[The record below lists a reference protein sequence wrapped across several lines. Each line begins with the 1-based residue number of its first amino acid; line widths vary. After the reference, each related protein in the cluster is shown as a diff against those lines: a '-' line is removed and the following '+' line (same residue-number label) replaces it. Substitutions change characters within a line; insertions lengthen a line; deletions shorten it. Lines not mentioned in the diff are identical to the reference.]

1 MAEVDPCNSCLK
13 GYNNKE
19 RIPKILSCYHTYCK
33 SCLESFMFEAGVITC
48 LSCSKTTPAESVAS
62 LPENP
67 YLRPEEVK
75 RSGGGAPEEVY
86 YSDSDDDSAKPSRGL
101 QNGNNN
107 NGAHVQGVKD
117 MVVNTQKANIH
128 KINILLESNMNKLE
142 KAKEIRNNKESL
154 MMETIS
160 AAKQWKMYL
169 EEIINNNKIQ
179 LKNLGQ
185 YEANMNI
192 LRSQI
197 NKMNPMDH
205 LKIKHIHEEA
215 LQIKHAIN
223 KELDSEKHYE
233 LEQSIRKSTVKI
245 NFEKFDKLLSSLQA
259 ENDTIFM
266 KLASSL
272 ESDPGTI
279 FLTTHLLASIFTD
292 KIAQHNVNYKDRL
305 SQARREE
312 GADSSLPLDDV
323 SEYIE
328 FINQHTKAMGINPS
342 NNQATRS
349 NPQSDQNN
357 SAPVQ
362 KSQSPPASA
371 TTAGSAF
378 PDEWKVV
385 GTKEHKRE
393 PKKPLSF
400 SEMAK
405 KPGNP
410 QPTIVR
416 RVPFP
421 EKTIAQTNRPHCFFK
436 VQVDNDNAFRVVFEL
451 RPDMA
456 PKMVDNF
463 IQLCKGLPDGR
474 GYAGSRIFRAKA
486 NDHVLGGDF
495 ENNDGTGG
503 HSAYDEKYFLAEQ
516 CPLKDHKGAIRMKGL
531 ERTMD
536 GRCRIGSQFMI
547 WVGDLD
553 YKEYRFTLVFG
564 KIVEGFDKLQEV
576 SRIKAVQKSPTS
588 WLLRQ
593 TVKIIESGI
602 I

>member
-1 MAEVDPCNSCLK
+1 M
-13 GYNNKE
+13 
-19 RIPKILSCYHTYCK
+19 
-33 SCLESFMFEAGVITC
+33 
-48 LSCSKTTPAESVAS
+48 
-62 LPENP
+62 
-67 YLRPEEVK
+67 
-75 RSGGGAPEEVY
+75 
-86 YSDSDDDSAKPSRGL
+86 
-101 QNGNNN
+101 
-107 NGAHVQGVKD
+107 QGVKD

-245 NFEKFDKLLSSLQA
+245 NFEKSDELLSSLQA

-279 FLTTHLLASIFTD
+279 FLTTHMLASIFTD
-292 KIAQHNVNYKDRL
+292 KIALHNVNYKDRVR
-305 SQARREE
+305 QARRKE

-342 NNQATRS
+342 NNQVCFHDIVTMMLAHINSDTSFAFRLLTVITSLIRIILIRYTRA
-349 NPQSDQNN
+349 NP
-357 SAPVQ
+357 PR
-362 KSQSPPASA
+362 P
-371 TTAGSAF
+371 
-378 PDEWKVV
+378 
-385 GTKEHKRE
+385 
-393 PKKPLSF
+393 
-400 SEMAK
+400 
-405 KPGNP
+405 P
-410 QPTIVR
+410 QPRPGRPPRTSGRWSGPKNTSGNR
-416 RVPFP
+416 RSLSPSQRWPRSLAIPSQLSLGEFPFQRKQLRKP
-421 EKTIAQTNRPHCFFK
+421 IAHI
-436 VQVDNDNAFRVVFEL
+436 A
-451 RPDMA
+451 
-456 PKMVDNF
+456 
-463 IQLCKGLPDGR
+463 
-474 GYAGSRIFRAKA
+474 S
-486 NDHVLGGDF
+486 
-495 ENNDGTGG
+495 
-503 HSAYDEKYFLAEQ
+503 
-516 CPLKDHKGAIRMKGL
+516 LK
-531 ERTMD
+531 
-536 GRCRIGSQFMI
+536 
-547 WVGDLD
+547 
-553 YKEYRFTLVFG
+553 
-564 KIVEGFDKLQEV
+564 
-576 SRIKAVQKSPTS
+576 
-588 WLLRQ
+588 
-593 TVKIIESGI
+593 
-602 I
+602 